1 MDGGDEDVPVATD
14 GGPPRGAPVSVLR
27 RHGLELASSTP
38 AVLVRVREVSD
49 LLAGPGEPLTQQE
62 RAATLAELER
72 LKNVCAAA
80 QAAITVDLHEQA
92 ALDRQ
97 ATEGELGHR
106 RREREGVT
114 LEVSLA
120 RRVSPQRSRSLIAMA
135 RALHARLPQT
145 LAAFREGRIS
155 EWAAS
160 LVEKETRDL
169 TEEQAREVDARL
181 APTLGTCSEGRLSR
195 RAASLAYEAD
205 KRGFLQ
211 RHARAVE
218 DRYVSIRPAADGMV
232 RLSGLLPLVEGVA
245 LHRSLE
251 EHARSARLAGSAGAS
266 TDGDGS
272 SAQDGV
278 PTVAQLRADE
288 LVRRVTGVDPSREGM
303 PVEIGLVMTDRAL
316 FDEGGDPARAPG
328 YGPVPAALA
337 RMIAASGSTR
347 GVDVA
352 SATAWLRRLLL
363 DPVDS
368 TLAETDGRR
377 RLFSGPLRRF
387 VVARDQECAMPYCH
401 APVQDVDHVTRARD
415 GGATTAANGQ
425 GLCRACN
432 LDKEAEGLRTE
443 VVTAADG
450 TRAVRV
456 RTRYGQTHHSQPPPV
471 LDTLEDLAARWHGQ
485 RPPWWSDRSGHDAE
499 HLVEEWDE
507 LEGFEHDDGN
517 PGHDDGN
524 PGHDGADL
532 EHDGADVE
540 HDQDFLDDDEE
551 GMDLPA

>member
-1 MDGGDEDVPVATD
+1 MSTEGMSIATD
-14 GGPPRGAPVSVLR
+14 GGPAPPRGAPVAVLPR
-27 RHGLELASSTP
+27 PGLVLAGSTP
-38 AVLVRVREVSD
+38 AVLVRVREVAD
-49 LLAGPGEPLTQQE
+49 LLAGPGEPMTQEE

-80 QAAITVDLHEQA
+80 QAAVTVDLDDQA
-92 ALDRQ
+92 AVDRQ
-97 ATEGELGHR
+97 AREGELGHR

-120 RRVSPQRSRSLIAMA
+120 RRVSPQRSRSLIRLA
-135 RALHARLPQT
+135 RALHDRLPQT
-145 LAAFREGRIS
+145 LEAFREGRIS

-169 TEEQAREVDARL
+169 TDEQAREVDARL
-181 APTLGTCSEGRLSR
+181 APTLGTCSEGRLAR

-211 RHARAVE
+211 RHAKAVA

-245 LHRSLE
+245 LHRSLD
-251 EHARSARLAGSAGAS
+251 EHARSARLAGQAG
-266 TDGDGS
+266 TQQGEDGTPD
-272 SAQDGV
+272 QDHA

-316 FDEGGDPARAPG
+316 LDEGEDPARAPG

-337 RMIAASGSTR
+337 RMIATSGSTR
-347 GVDVA
+347 SVDVTKA
-352 SATAWLRRLLL
+352 SAWLRRLLL

-368 TLAETDGRR
+368 TLAEVDGRR

-387 VVARDQECAMPYCH
+387 VIARDQECAMPYCH
-401 APVQDVDHVTRARD
+401 APIQDVDHVTRARD
-415 GGATTAANGQ
+415 GGATTADNGQ

-432 LDKEAEGLRTE
+432 LDKETEGLRTE
-443 VVTAADG
+443 VVRAADG

-471 LDTLEDLAARWHGQ
+471 LDTLDDLGARWHGEQ
-485 RPPWWSDRSGHDAE
+485 PPWWSGRDRGDEEDLLEAWNRFAE
-499 HLVEEWDE
+499 QWDQDTESWDTFTEEWDQLAE
-507 LEGFEHDDGN
+507 E
-517 PGHDDGN
+517 
-524 PGHDGADL
+524 
-532 EHDGADVE
+532 
-540 HDQDFLDDDEE
+540 LDDDDGQ
-551 GMDLPA
+551 GMDVPA

>member
-1 MDGGDEDVPVATD
+1 MSTEGMSIATD
-14 GGPPRGAPVSVLR
+14 GGPAPPRGAPVAVLPR
-27 RHGLELASSTP
+27 PGLVLAGSTP
-38 AVLVRVREVSD
+38 AVLVRVREVAD
-49 LLAGPGEPLTQQE
+49 LLAGPGEPMTQEE

-80 QAAITVDLHEQA
+80 QAAVTVDLDEQA
-92 ALDRQ
+92 AVDRQ
-97 ATEGELGHR
+97 AREGELGHR

-120 RRVSPQRSRSLIAMA
+120 RRVSPQRSRSLIRLA
-135 RALHARLPQT
+135 RALHDRLPQT
-145 LAAFREGRIS
+145 LEAFREGRIS

-169 TEEQAREVDARL
+169 TDERAREVDARL
-181 APTLGTCSEGRLSR
+181 APTLGTCSEGRLAR

-211 RHARAVE
+211 RHAKAVA

-232 RLSGLLPLVEGVA
+232 RLSGLLPLAEGVA

-251 EHARSARLAGSAGAS
+251 EHARSARLAGAAG
-266 TDGDGS
+266 TQQGGDGTPD
-272 SAQDGV
+272 QDHA

-288 LVRRVTGVDPSREGM
+288 LVRRVTGVDPSRGGM

-316 FDEGGDPARAPG
+316 LDEGEDPARAPG

-347 GVDVA
+347 SVDVTK
-352 SATAWLRRLLL
+352 ATAWLRRLLL

-368 TLAETDGRR
+368 TLAEVDGRR

-387 VVARDQECAMPYCH
+387 VIARDQECAMPYCH
-401 APVQDVDHVTRARD
+401 APIQDVDHVTRARD
-415 GGATTAANGQ
+415 GGATTADNGQ

-432 LDKEAEGLRTE
+432 LDKETEGLRTE
-443 VVTAADG
+443 VVRAADG

-471 LDTLEDLAARWHGQ
+471 LDTLDDLGARWHGEQ
-485 RPPWWSDRSGHDAE
+485 PPWWSGRARGDEGDLLEAWNRFAE
-499 HLVEEWDE
+499 QWDQDTESWDTFTEEWDQLAE
-507 LEGFEHDDGN
+507 E
-517 PGHDDGN
+517 
-524 PGHDGADL
+524 
-532 EHDGADVE
+532 
-540 HDQDFLDDDEE
+540 LDDDDGQ
-551 GMDLPA
+551 GMDVPA

>member
-1 MDGGDEDVPVATD
+1 MSTEGMSIATD
-14 GGPPRGAPVSVLR
+14 GGPAPPRGAPVAVLPR
-27 RHGLELASSTP
+27 PGLVLAGSTP
-38 AVLVRVREVSD
+38 AVLVRVREVAD
-49 LLAGPGEPLTQQE
+49 LLAGPGEPMTQEE

-80 QAAITVDLHEQA
+80 QAAVTVDLDEQA
-92 ALDRQ
+92 AVDRQ
-97 ATEGELGHR
+97 AREGELGHR

-120 RRVSPQRSRSLIAMA
+120 RRVSPQRSRSLIRLA
-135 RALHARLPQT
+135 RALHDRLPQT
-145 LAAFREGRIS
+145 LEAFREGRIS

-169 TEEQAREVDARL
+169 TDEQAREVDARL
-181 APTLGTCSEGRLSR
+181 APTLGTCSEGRLAR

-211 RHARAVE
+211 RHAKAVA

-232 RLSGLLPLVEGVA
+232 RLSGLLPLAEGVA

-251 EHARSARLAGSAGAS
+251 EHARSARLAGAAG
-266 TDGDGS
+266 TQQGGDGPPPG
-272 SAQDGV
+272 QDGAPGHDDS

-288 LVRRVTGVDPSREGM
+288 LIRRVTGVDPSREGM

-316 FDEGGDPARAPG
+316 LDEGEDPARAPG

-337 RMIAASGSTR
+337 RMIATSGSTR
-347 GVDVA
+347 SVDVTKA
-352 SATAWLRRLLL
+352 SAWLRRLLL

-368 TLAETDGRR
+368 TLAEVDGRR

-387 VVARDQECAMPYCH
+387 VIARDQECAMPYCH
-401 APVQDVDHVTRARD
+401 APIQDVDHVTRARD
-415 GGATTAANGQ
+415 GGATTADNGQ

-432 LDKEAEGLRTE
+432 LDKETEGLRTE
-443 VVTAADG
+443 VVRAADG

-471 LDTLEDLAARWHGQ
+471 LDTLDDLGARWHGEQ
-485 RPPWWSDRSGHDAE
+485 PPWWSGRARGDEGDLLEAWNRFAE
-499 HLVEEWDE
+499 QWDQDTESWDTFTEEWDE
-507 LEGFEHDDGN
+507 LAEE
-517 PGHDDGN
+517 
-524 PGHDGADL
+524 
-532 EHDGADVE
+532 
-540 HDQDFLDDDEE
+540 LDDDDGQ
-551 GMDLPA
+551 GMDVPA

>member
-1 MDGGDEDVPVATD
+1 MSTEGMSIATD
-14 GGPPRGAPVSVLR
+14 GGPAPPRGAPVAVLPR
-27 RHGLELASSTP
+27 PGLVLAGSTP
-38 AVLVRVREVSD
+38 AVLVRVREVAD
-49 LLAGPGEPLTQQE
+49 LLAGPGEPMTQEE

-80 QAAITVDLHEQA
+80 QAAVTVDLDDQA
-92 ALDRQ
+92 AVDRQ
-97 ATEGELGHR
+97 AREGELGHR

-120 RRVSPQRSRSLIAMA
+120 RRVSPQRSRSLIRLA
-135 RALHARLPQT
+135 RALHDRLPQT
-145 LAAFREGRIS
+145 LEAFREGRIS

-169 TEEQAREVDARL
+169 TDEQAREVDARL
-181 APTLGTCSEGRLSR
+181 APTLGTCSEGRLAR

-211 RHARAVE
+211 RHAKAVA

-245 LHRSLE
+245 LHRSLD
-251 EHARSARLAGSAGAS
+251 EHARSARLAGAAG
-266 TDGDGS
+266 TQQGEDGTPD
-272 SAQDGV
+272 QDHA

-316 FDEGGDPARAPG
+316 LDEGEDPARAPG

-347 GVDVA
+347 SVDVTK
-352 SATAWLRRLLL
+352 ATAWLRRLLL

-368 TLAETDGRR
+368 TLAEVDGRR

-387 VVARDQECAMPYCH
+387 VIARDQECAMPYCH
-401 APVQDVDHVTRARD
+401 APIQDVDHVTRARD
-415 GGATTAANGQ
+415 GGATTADNGQ

-432 LDKEAEGLRTE
+432 LDKETEGLRTE
-443 VVTAADG
+443 VVRAADG

-471 LDTLEDLAARWHGQ
+471 LDTLDDLGARWHGEQ
-485 RPPWWSDRSGHDAE
+485 PPWWSGRARGDEGDLLEAWNRFAE
-499 HLVEEWDE
+499 QWDQDTESWDTFTEEWDQLAE
-507 LEGFEHDDGN
+507 E
-517 PGHDDGN
+517 
-524 PGHDGADL
+524 
-532 EHDGADVE
+532 
-540 HDQDFLDDDEE
+540 LDDDDGQ
-551 GMDLPA
+551 GMDVPA